1 MWHLVVYYT
10 VLCLLSTTKYVAQN
24 KKFRPLSHFSYSKAL
39 LIFGNKIYF
48 MIKKILILSALAV
61 FSVGCKSPKPITQ
74 ETPTDKKKSDLKE
87 YSKVITSEA
96 KSDEGLFT
104 THFVD
109 DKLYFEIPVDLFEK
123 DMLLVSRIAG
133 VPSGF
138 GGGYVNAGSKV
149 NEQVVRWVKRN
160 GNIDMKVISFENQ
173 SDEESPIYKSVQAN
187 NFFPILF
194 SSKIE
199 TWSKDSSSVVIDAS
213 DLFESEVDAINGISS
228 NLRKRYKVKKLDKSR
243 SYIES
248 ANSYPK
254 NIEVKHVMTYEA
266 ETPPER
272 DQAGTISMLLNQSM
286 ILLPEEKMQPRLA
299 DYRVGWFTIDK
310 YDYDSEELKADDY
323 EIIRRW
329 KLVPKDMEAYKRGEL
344 VEPVDPIV
352 YYLDPATP
360 EKWRPYFKQGIED
373 WNVAFEKA
381 GFKNAIIAKDPP
393 SKEEDPEFSPE
404 DVRYSVVRYVAS
416 TTRNAVGP
424 SVTDPRT
431 GEIIESDIIWYH
443 NHLRSYRNR
452 FMIEAGAQN
461 PNARTLNTPEAEIG
475 EMMRMVIAH
484 EVGHALGLPHNMKAS
499 SAYPT
504 DSLRSAEF
512 TQKYGLTPSIMDYA
526 RVNYVAQPG
535 DEDVR
540 YIRMMGPY
548 DLYAI
553 NWGYRYLPA
562 ANSPQSEK
570 VTLDE
575 WILEKAGDPIY
586 EFGNGYSGADPQSQR
601 ESLGDDQI
609 KAGEYAVANLK
620 KVVPNLIEWTSKDGY
635 GYDDLDEVYRELSY
649 MWRGYMSHV
658 ITNVGGIYE
667 TRKTSDQAGAVYEPV
682 PQEVQKDAVEFLNR
696 EAFSTPT
703 WMLDRDLLARIEA
716 TEATQRI
723 QALQTRALENLLE
736 KDRIKRMIAN
746 EEANNNEA
754 YTAMEMMTELRKG
767 VFSELYN
774 SKSTDAYRRNLQR
787 SFVDVAASYVKELE
801 NREND
806 EVLKSDIMALMRGE
820 LNKLKTDIN
829 RRKNRVNDSLTK
841 YHWEDLV
848 ARIDAA
854 ILTEA

>member
-1 MWHLVVYYT
+1 
-10 VLCLLSTTKYVAQN
+10 
-24 KKFRPLSHFSYSKAL
+24 
-39 LIFGNKIYF
+39 
-48 MIKKILILSALAV
+48 MIKRILLLGTLAV
-61 FSVGCKSPKPITQ
+61 FSVGCKTSQPIPD
-74 ETPTDKKKSDLKE
+74 ETEKSDKKDSDLKD
-87 YSKVITSEA
+87 YSEIITKEA

-109 DKLYFEIPVDLFEK
+109 DKLYFEIPVELLEK

-160 GNIDMKVISFENQ
+160 GNVDMKVISFEDQ
-173 SDEESPIYKSVQAN
+173 SDEDSPIYKSVQAN

-199 TWSKDSSSVVIDAS
+199 TWNADSTSVVIDAS
-213 DLFESEVDAINGISS
+213 GLFENEVNAINGISS
-228 NLRKRYKVKKLDKSR
+228 GLRKRYKVKKLDKSR

-248 ANSYPK
+248 ASSYPK

-286 ILLPEEKMQPRLA
+286 ILLPEDKMQPRLA

-310 YDYDSEELKADDY
+310 YDYNSEELKADDY

-329 KLVPKDMEAYKRGEL
+329 KLVPKDIEAYKRGEL

-360 EKWRPYFKQGIED
+360 EKWRPYFKKGIED

-381 GFKNAIIAKDPP
+381 GFKNAIIAKNAP
-393 SKEEDPEFSPE
+393 SKDEDPEFSPE
-404 DVRYSVVRYVAS
+404 DVRYSVIRYVAS

-504 DSLRSAEF
+504 DSLRSAKF

-526 RVNYVAQPG
+526 RVNYVAQP
-535 DEDVR
+535 DDKDVR

-548 DLYAI
+548 DLYAV
-553 NWGYRYLPA
+553 NWGYRYLPEA
-562 ANSPQSEK
+562 DSAQDEK
-570 VTLDE
+570 NTLDK
-575 WILEKAGDPIY
+575 WILEKAGDPVY
-586 EFGNGYSGADPQSQR
+586 EFGDGYSGADPQSQR
-601 ESLGDDQI
+601 ESLGDDQV
-609 KAGEYAVANLK
+609 KASEYGIANLK
-620 KVVPNLIEWTSKDGY
+620 KVVPNLVEWTSKDGY
-635 GYDDLDEVYRELSY
+635 GYDDLAEVYRELSY
-649 MWRGYMSHV
+649 MWRGYISHV
-658 ITNVGGIYE
+658 VNNVGGVYE
-667 TRKTSDQAGAVYEPV
+667 TRKTSDQSGAVYEPV
-682 PQEVQKDAVEFLNR
+682 SEEIQQEAVEFLNK
-696 EAFSTPT
+696 EAFASPQ
-703 WMLDRDLLARIEA
+703 WLLHQDILGRIESSDVI
-716 TEATQRI
+716 ERI
-723 QALQTRALENLLE
+723 QSLQTRALENLMDKERLN
-736 KDRIKRMIAN
+736 RMIAN
-746 EEANNNEA
+746 QEVNGDDA
-754 YTAMEMMTELRKG
+754 YTVMEMMKDVREG
-767 VFSELYN
+767 VFSELYS
-774 SKSTDAYRRNLQR
+774 SKKTGAYRRNLQR
-787 SFVDVAASYVKELE
+787 SFVDVAASYVNELE

-806 EVLKSDIMALMRGE
+806 EILKSDIMALMRGE

-829 RRKNRVNDSLTK
+829 RRKDRVNHALTK
-841 YHWEDLV
+841 YHWNDLV

-854 ILTEA
+854 ILTDAS